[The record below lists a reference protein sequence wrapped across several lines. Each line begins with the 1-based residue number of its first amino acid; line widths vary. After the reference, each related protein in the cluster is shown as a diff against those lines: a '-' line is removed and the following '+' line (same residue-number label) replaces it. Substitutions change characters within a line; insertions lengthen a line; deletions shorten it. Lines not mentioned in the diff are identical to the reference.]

1 MPAMPAGHAG
11 ETARAPT
18 TRADRDRLIV
28 QYAPLVKYVLGRMA
42 VSLPGVLDLDDL
54 LSAGTIGLI
63 QAVDRFDPTQGVKF
77 ETYAIQRIRGA
88 ILDAIRSLHPV
99 SREAHRRGREIE
111 RAYDA
116 LVEQLGRMPT
126 EQEVANY
133 LGLSLP
139 EFHARLMEASAV
151 TISLN
156 EPLREDGEPTTLLE
170 QLTDDDAPGVPRLV
184 EQREVH
190 RALVAAIEALPERER
205 LTITLYYYEDLTLKE
220 IGAVLGVSTSR
231 VSQLHAAALFK
242 LRAALRAARLTPA

>member
-1 MPAMPAGHAG
+1 MPALPSGHADDP
-11 ETARAPT
+11 TRARA

-42 VSLPGVLDLDDL
+42 VSLPGVLDMDDL

-63 QAVDRFDPTQGVKF
+63 QAVDRFDPSQGVKF

-88 ILDAIRSLHPV
+88 ILDSIRSLHPL

-126 EQEVANY
+126 EQEVAAY

-139 EFHARLMEASAV
+139 EFQTRLVEASAV

-156 EPLREDGEPTTLLE
+156 EPLREDGEQTTLLE
-170 QLTDDDAPGVPRLV
+170 QLTDEDAPGVPRLV